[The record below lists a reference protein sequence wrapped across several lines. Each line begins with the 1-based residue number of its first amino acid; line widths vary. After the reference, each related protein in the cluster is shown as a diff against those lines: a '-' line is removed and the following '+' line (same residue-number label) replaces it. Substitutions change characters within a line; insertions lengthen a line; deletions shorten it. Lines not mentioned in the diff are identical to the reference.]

1 MVGINRLIMIAV
13 GRRKVAASLARLKIV
28 LAHQPPDFLVIDD
41 HAAMP
46 QLGANAALP
55 ARTNTGAPASSI
67 ALKIIGANSK

>member
-1 MVGINRLIMIAV
+1 MAW
-13 GRRKVAASLARLKIV
+13 LKIV
-28 LAHQPPDFLVIDD
+28 LAQQPPDLFVIDD